1 MLETVP
7 LLGGTGRLLP
17 ASMDQRQGPAERRP
31 AGPATHLQPKEG
43 TLWGFFAI
51 LSLLAGLATGTLR
64 MPHCNETLDAAPTP
78 RGTATASLSA
88 EDAVEAPLAAAWS
101 QLYGDNATTGSPGTA
116 ELAEDLLLRAERS
129 PPGASKAK
137 KAGGKSPRRT
147 RGRNCHI
154 RNLMVKVRDLGLG
167 FNSDE
172 IVLFKYCSGS
182 CHRARSN
189 YDLTLGSL
197 LRQERLPPGELS
209 LV

>member
-1 MLETVP
+1 MGAGCVLTVP
-7 LLGGTGRLLP
+7 SP
-17 ASMDQRQGPAERRP
+17 PCA
-31 AGPATHLQPKEG
+31 
-43 TLWGFFAI
+43 
-51 LSLLAGLATGTLR
+51 
-64 MPHCNETLDAAPTP
+64 
-78 RGTATASLSA
+78 
-88 EDAVEAPLAAAWS
+88 
-101 QLYGDNATTGSPGTA
+101 GDNTTTGSPGTA

-129 PPGASKAK
+129 PPGITKGK
-137 KAGGKSPRRT
+137 KGKSSRNS

-197 LRQERLPPGELS
+197 LRQQLITPGPQERVLS
-209 LV
+209 HPCCRPTRYEAVSFMDVENTWQTVEKLSAAECSCIG